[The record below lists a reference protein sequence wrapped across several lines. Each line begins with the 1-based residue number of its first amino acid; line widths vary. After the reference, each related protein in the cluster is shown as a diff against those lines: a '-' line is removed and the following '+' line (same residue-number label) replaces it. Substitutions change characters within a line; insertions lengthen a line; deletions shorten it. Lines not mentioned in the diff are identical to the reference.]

1 MIRTRRNFE
10 SVDDTE
16 DRLVSEDDYSKI
28 TLMSIIS
35 RLDIKYREIIILRFL
50 EDMQLNEIAEITGVN
65 ENTVKTRLYRAL
77 EKLKADMEE

>member
-1 MIRTRRNFE
+1 MIRTKRNFE

-50 EDMQLNEIAEITGVN
+50 EDRQLNEIAEITGVN